1 MPSLASGPGMLPGR
15 TLMGVA
21 RAQGG
26 HGHGRDHGGQQCEQE
41 GTARLGCKGWR
52 EWAKS
57 QATGLSW
64 CPKPMSLSVPPGS
77 LPPGSLSCP
86 VTVTRHPPSHSPP
99 PWEFV
104 SPPSG
109 PVSQHRPFHQPP
121 DPYPTHDPQVP
132 TTALSQPIVCPSWGL
147 VQSHLANN

>member
-1 MPSLASGPGMLPGR
+1 MDQVPSHRSLLVPQTHVPVCPA
-15 TLMGVA
+15 
-21 RAQGG
+21 
-26 HGHGRDHGGQQCEQE
+26 
-41 GTARLGCKGWR
+41 W
-52 EWAKS
+52 
-57 QATGLSW
+57 LS
-64 CPKPMSLSVPPGS
+64 
-77 LPPGSLSCP
+77 PPGSLSCP

-109 PVSQHRPFHQPP
+109 PISQHRLFHQPP
-121 DPYPTHDPQVP
+121 DPYPTHDSQVP